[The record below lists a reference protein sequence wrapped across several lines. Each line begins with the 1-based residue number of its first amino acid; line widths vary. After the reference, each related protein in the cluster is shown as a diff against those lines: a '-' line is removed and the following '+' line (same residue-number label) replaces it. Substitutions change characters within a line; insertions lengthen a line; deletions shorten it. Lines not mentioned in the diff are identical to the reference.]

1 MELYTTIDIKAS
13 KNPISHTDKL
23 QLFGSCFVENVGARM
38 TDAKFDVDINPF
50 GTLYNPLS
58 ISKAINTLID
68 ERTFTKEDLFLS
80 EGTYKSFLHHSRLSS
95 PSEEDTLR
103 NINQSAKKGA
113 ERIKEADKI
122 IITFGS
128 AYVYR
133 LKESG
138 EIVANCHK
146 LPEKEFDRQILSSEE
161 ITDEWSRTIE
171 RLLKINPNVR
181 LIFTV
186 SPIRHWRDGAHA
198 NQVSKATLLI
208 AMDEIMRSYGKITEY
223 FPSYEI
229 MMDEL
234 RDYRFYAEDMIHPSS
249 LAIDYIWERFSET
262 FVSKQSKEIMAQWEK
277 ILKMLSHRPL
287 QPQSDSYKAFLSQTL
302 LKMKQFQ
309 NKFPFF
315 DISNEIHE
323 ITNRI

>member
-262 FVSKQSKEIMAQWEK
+262 FVSRQSKEIMAQWEK
-277 ILKMLSHRPL
+277 IRKMLSHRPL
-287 QPQSDSYKAFLSQTL
+287 QPQSDSHKAFLSQTL

-315 DISNEIHE
+315 DISNEIYE

>member
-1 MELYTTIDIKAS
+1 MELYTTIEIKAS

-38 TDAKFDVDINPF
+38 KDAKFDVDINPF

-58 ISKAINTLID
+58 ISKAINSLID
-68 ERTFTKEDLFLS
+68 EKVFTKEDLFLS
-80 EGTYKSFLHHSRLSS
+80 EGTYKSFLHHSRFSS
-95 PSEEDTLR
+95 LSEEETLK

-113 ERIKEADKI
+113 ERIRVADKI

-146 LPEKEFDRQILSSEE
+146 LPEREFDRRILSSDE
-161 ITDEWSRTIE
+161 ITNEWSRTIE
-171 RLLKINPNVR
+171 RILEINPNVK
-181 LIFTV
+181 LILTV

-208 AMDEIMRSYGKITEY
+208 AVDKIMREYGEITEY

-234 RDYRFYAEDMIHPSS
+234 RDYRFYTEDMIHPSS

-302 LKMKQFQ
+302 LKMEQFR